1 MLWCSAGSQLHTQR
15 THRRSGVLQCS
26 PMSPERVRA
35 RAEWAASSQTPQNPT
50 PVCRH
55 SAAPSSGDRRSLTRR
70 VGRLC
75 DHHLRPGPPDTIHRG
90 AVGLAAHLDVVPHP
104 RLQLPENHPRV
115 GLHQP
120 LKRAVRVGG
129 CHGPQIPQP
138 LYVPALFLGR
148 PQLPWLWVGGLCRW
162 DGRGGPRVPC
172 HGVSLWGSWGGSTP
186 RRGRSWGSQQVAAA
200 TTHGAALRLQPS
212 GH

>member
-1 MLWCSAGSQLHTQR
+1 M
-15 THRRSGVLQCS
+15 LQCS

-120 LKRAVRVGG
+120 LKRADKDVERGEEPHVLAGEHADVPHPTDPTALRGDCTRGG
-129 CHGPQIPQP
+129 CIPEEQ
-138 LYVPALFLGR
+138 
-148 PQLPWLWVGGLCRW
+148 
-162 DGRGGPRVPC
+162 RGVLQHPEPE
-172 HGVSLWGSWGGSTP
+172 GSWREGIRAWQRSLGVTAPSHIPAGSTCCTSSRSGVWRLPPPHP
-186 RRGRSWGSQQVAAA
+186 RN
-200 TTHGAALRLQPS
+200 T
-212 GH
+212 